1 VTVVVEN
8 LSKHFGNRKDVAA
21 VDRVSFT
28 AKEGGITTLL
38 GPSGSGKSTI
48 LRMIAG
54 LEQPDSGTIRL
65 ADQDI
70 TRTKVQER
78 GVGFVFQ
85 NYALFRHM
93 TVADNVGFGLTVR
106 KTKKEEVR
114 ARVAELLSL
123 VQLADYGHRFPAQLS
138 GGQRQRVALA
148 RALATNP
155 RVLLLDEPFGA
166 LDARVRVELRDWLR
180 EFHEKTHVTT
190 LLVTHDQEEALEL
203 SDHVVLLNEGKVAQ
217 AGSPHDLYDHPASPF
232 VASFLGGANVISAT
246 VRDGQAKLG
255 QKTLKAPAGMVDGE
269 PLHAFVRPHDVRVY
283 KTPVP
288 PADNLAVARVERS
301 MRVGGY
307 VKLLLTLP
315 SGDPM
320 SVQMTKQEFDSRGI
334 ERGDSVLIDVDD
346 VKLFRQ
352 DYQI

>member
-1 VTVVVEN
+1 
-8 LSKHFGNRKDVAA
+8 
-21 VDRVSFT
+21 
-28 AKEGGITTLL
+28 
-38 GPSGSGKSTI
+38 
-48 LRMIAG
+48 
-54 LEQPDSGTIRL
+54 
-65 ADQDI
+65 
-70 TRTKVQER
+70 
-78 GVGFVFQ
+78 
-85 NYALFRHM
+85 
-93 TVADNVGFGLTVR
+93 
-106 KTKKEEVR
+106 
-114 ARVAELLSL
+114 
-123 VQLADYGHRFPAQLS
+123 
-138 GGQRQRVALA
+138 
-148 RALATNP
+148 
-155 RVLLLDEPFGA
+155 
-166 LDARVRVELRDWLR
+166 
-180 EFHEKTHVTT
+180 
-190 LLVTHDQEEALEL
+190 
-203 SDHVVLLNEGKVAQ
+203 
-217 AGSPHDLYDHPASPF
+217 
-232 VASFLGGANVISAT
+232 

>member
-1 VTVVVEN
+1 VTVVVRD

-65 ADQDI
+65 VDQDI
-70 TRTKVQER
+70 TKTKVQDR

-93 TVADNVGFGLTVR
+93 TVADNVGFGLSVR
-106 KTKKEEVR
+106 KRKKEDTR

-148 RALATNP
+148 RALATDP

-166 LDARVRVELRDWLR
+166 LDARVRVELREWLR

-203 SDHVVLLNEGKVAQ
+203 SDHIVLLNEGKVAQ
-217 AGSPHDLYDHPASPF
+217 TGSPHDLYDHPANPF
-232 VASFLGGANVISAT
+232 VASFLGGSNVISAT
-246 VRDGQAKLG
+246 VQGGQARFG
-255 QKTLKAPAGMVDGE
+255 QRMLQAPAGVVDGE
-269 PLHAFVRPHDVRVY
+269 PVHAFVRPHDVRIY
-283 KTPVP
+283 KTPLP
-288 PADNLAVARVERS
+288 PADSVAVARVERS
-301 MRVGGY
+301 MRIGGY

-315 SGDPM
+315 GGDPM
-320 SVQMTKQEFDSRGI
+320 SVQMTKSEFESRGI
-334 ERGDSVLIDVDD
+334 ERGDSVLVDVDD